1 MSETMCSKTEYVN
14 CPVCK
19 EKVRK
24 SSWRYRIPGDERQYC
39 SICWRP
45 LFYGPNPIPKWSLL
59 DYEPRPAL
67 TLPLMAMLSTQTALK
82 LEREQS

>member
-14 CPVCK
+14 CPVCN
-19 EKVRK
+19 EKIRK
-24 SSWRYRIPGDERQYC
+24 SSWRFRLPDDHRQYC
-39 SICWRP
+39 PTCWHPRY
-45 LFYGPNPIPKWSLL
+45 YGPKPIPKWSLL

-67 TLPLMAMLSTQTALK
+67 TLPRMAMLSAQTSLK